1 MRHYADDDEV
11 DLVIIGAGAGGSVLA
26 QRLAPG
32 SQWPAAAGRQPE
44 TAGQARWPGSGTR
57 HARSRVRIM
66 ASQPDPTAAEPSTT
80 TEALNA

>member
-44 TAGQARWPGSGTR
+44 TAGQA
-57 HARSRVRIM
+57 
-66 ASQPDPTAAEPSTT
+66 
-80 TEALNA
+80 